1 MGQSIVDVVLTPIM
15 SPRSLER
22 TPMTPTHLLHAS
34 LSLLAAL
41 SIGIAATA
49 QGLGSLPAIMKPE
62 YFSRDLL
69 LFIEG
74 LNLTEEQQLI
84 AEMIFDDYEREF
96 QEGLDGMENQV
107 TDVANNVGELGDDK
121 DAIVKAVLAPIQGWA
136 GQRDVLGLQLVEN
149 IRIILDPQQQSA
161 WTAFNRRLD
170 REKRLPE
177 GRLSGENTN
186 IDHVLRDL
194 DLQPAAGT
202 SLAEANLQW
211 ELALHEA
218 LVERAEATRQNFNL
232 LEQINNGTTDEGDVQ
247 KRRQELATRIRVRD
261 ITDAAIEE
269 IAGLL
274 GAHGDAFRR
283 EALKRG
289 YARAYRQRPAERIF
303 KAAMQNET
311 VRADADLLAAVENL
325 FAEYRAE
332 LDAINT
338 AILDL
343 TRKWE
348 PELEEAKIQNRL
360 RRLRGETLD
369 RPTDPTRELYQQ
381 RRELGTRY
389 VELLR
394 DLLGLELFSELD
406 GASRYMPRPKPGDPN
421 AIKGGPGGIR
431 AAGKPSN
438 AKERGETA
446 SGKLTGPDKTFGNE
460 RPAAPIGGG
469 KGRDD

>member
-1 MGQSIVDVVLTPIM
+1 
-15 SPRSLER
+15 
-22 TPMTPTHLLHAS
+22 MTPTHLLHAS

-107 TDVANNVGELGDDK
+107 TDVANNVAELGDDK

-136 GQRDVLGLQLVEN
+136 GQRDVLGLRLVEN
-149 IRIILDPQQQSA
+149 IRVILDPQQQSD

-170 REKRLPE
+170 REKRLPD

-202 SLAEANLQW
+202 PLEEAKLQW

-218 LVERAEATRQNFNL
+218 LIERAEATRQNFNL
-232 LEQINNGTTDEGDVQ
+232 LEQINNNTDEGDVQ
-247 KRRQELATRIRVRD
+247 KRRQELAARIRVRD
-261 ITDAAIEE
+261 TTDAAIEE
-269 IAGLL
+269 MAALL
-274 GAHGDAFRR
+274 PTHGDAFRR

-289 YARAYRQRPAERIF
+289 YARVYRPTPAERLF

-311 VRADADLLAAVENL
+311 VRADTSLLAAVENL
-325 FAEYRAE
+325 FAEYLAE
-332 LDAINT
+332 LDVINT
-338 AILDL
+338 VILDL

-348 PELEEAKIQNRL
+348 PELEESKIQNRL

-381 RRELGTRY
+381 RRELDARY

-406 GASRYMPRPKPGDPN
+406 GASRYMPRPKPGDQD
-421 AIKGGPGGIR
+421 AVKGGPGGIR
-431 AAGKPSN
+431 ATGKASSP
-438 AKERGETA
+438 KERGETA

-460 RPAAPIGGG
+460 RPPSPTGGS